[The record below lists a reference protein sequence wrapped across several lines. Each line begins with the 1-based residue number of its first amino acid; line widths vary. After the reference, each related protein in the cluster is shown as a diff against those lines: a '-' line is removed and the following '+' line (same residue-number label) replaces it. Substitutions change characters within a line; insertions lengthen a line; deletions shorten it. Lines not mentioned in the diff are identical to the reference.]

1 MLVLTTPDRSVTMNL
16 QVWNAQDRVEIRSG
30 KLQAGVLKGS
40 GRTSTMDPLRGTGVI
55 TVNTTVRAGAEQ
67 VTLRGTLTVKPV
79 PK

>member
-1 MLVLTTPDRSVTMNL
+1 
-16 QVWNAQDRVEIRSG
+16 
-30 KLQAGVLKGS
+30 
-40 GRTSTMDPLRGTGVI
+40 MDPLRGTGVI